1 MLDGR
6 NMTHDSAFFLQTV
19 SRNQTEYGTAYD
31 FGRAVSENAFN
42 TRIPVGRSDL

>member
-6 NMTHDSAFFLQTV
+6 DMTHDSAFFLQTV
-19 SRNQTEYGTAYD
+19 SRDQTEYGTAYD